1 MNKYAN
7 ASSVHGAMRIKK
19 EEPTQIS
26 LLFFFYYSFSLF
38 YSTLAVGAIAP
49 FLSMLSDDCSHN
61 RLNRLMDKTEEEP
74 EKIGWSFDG

>member
-7 ASSVHGAMRIKK
+7 ASSVHGAGRIKE

-26 LLFFFYYSFSLF
+26 PLFFIIHFPFF
-38 YSTLAVGAIAP
+38 YSTLAAGAIAP

-61 RLNRLMDKTEEEP
+61 RLNRLMDKTEEKP
-74 EKIGWSFDG
+74 EQIGWSFDG